1 MADSRATEDILASL
15 HGAVAEVLISR
26 IRSGEATAA
35 DINAA
40 IKFLKDNGIDC
51 VGSTNTQM
59 QEIKQSLEGLP
70 SSLELEMVPTE
81 EEVFILK

>member
-1 MADSRATEDILASL
+1 MADSRATENILAAL

-51 VGSTNTQM
+51 VGSVNSQM
-59 QEIKQSLEGLP
+59 QEIRQSLEGLP
-70 SSLELEMVPTE
+70 SSLELDMVPTE